1 MRDHFADSFNTFAR
15 RRETVSVT
23 TKEWVFN
30 AVEKLSASE
39 IEELKRYLEYL
50 VWKSEIPTENL
61 RDPQDLSKLKR
72 KGQPKRILAAINK
85 SHDVTPEDAEA
96 LLNAIK
102 EGEIPMRFDSP
113 FDESVSIT
121 DVG

>member
-1 MRDHFADSFNTFAR
+1 M
-15 RRETVSVT
+15 SVT
-23 TKEWVFN
+23 TKEWVLN
-30 AVEKLSASE
+30 TVEKLSTAE
-39 IEELKRYLEYL
+39 LEELKRYVEYL
-50 VWKSEIPTENL
+50 LWKSETPTENL
-61 RDPQDLSKLKR
+61 EKPQDSSELKR

>member
-1 MRDHFADSFNTFAR
+1 M
-15 RRETVSVT
+15 SVT
-23 TKEWVFN
+23 RKKWVIN
-30 AVEKLSASE
+30 TVEKLSTSE

-61 RDPQDLSKLKR
+61 ENLQDSSKLKR
-72 KGQPKRILAAINK
+72 KGQPKRISAAINK

-102 EGEIPMRFDSP
+102 EGEIPMCFDSR
-113 FDESVSIT
+113 FDESVSVT
-121 DVG
+121 GVG